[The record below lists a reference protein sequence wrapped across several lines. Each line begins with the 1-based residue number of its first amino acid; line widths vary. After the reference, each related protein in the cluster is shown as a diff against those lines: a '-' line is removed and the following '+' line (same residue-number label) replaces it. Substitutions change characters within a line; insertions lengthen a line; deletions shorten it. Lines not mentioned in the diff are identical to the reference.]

1 MALFANNACKAWCDI
16 NMTGTAVINDDFGV
30 SSVSDH
36 STGDNT
42 INFDTNMGNANFCVT
57 GCSENWETTNGD
69 SYTVVSGM
77 AGSGTR
83 AVGSYRFRCIRLR
96 FDTGNIPQFK
106 DSTHASF
113 SFFGD

>member
-1 MALFANNACKAWCDI
+1 MAYFGNNACKAWCDI
-16 NMTGTAVINDDFGV
+16 NMTGTAAINDDFGV

-42 INFDTNMGNANFCVT
+42 INFDTNMGNANYVVT
-57 GCSENWETTNGD
+57 MSSENWETTNGD
-69 SYTVVSGM
+69 SYTVTSGM
-77 AGSGTR
+77 GNTR

-96 FDTGNIPQFK
+96 FDTGNIPQFQ
-106 DSTHASF
+106 DSAHASF